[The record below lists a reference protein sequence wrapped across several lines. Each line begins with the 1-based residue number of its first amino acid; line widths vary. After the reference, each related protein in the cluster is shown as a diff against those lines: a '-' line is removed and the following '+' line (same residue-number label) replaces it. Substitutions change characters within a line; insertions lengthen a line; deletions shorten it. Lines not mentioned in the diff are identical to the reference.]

1 MAFLNAMVYIAM
13 AFAPVFQQNPSFEWN
28 KKSTLTAEDQVE
40 FPGIVLEPGSYVVRL
55 KEGGEKRSVVE
66 ILNRDETQLL
76 ATVIAV
82 PDHRMRPEDNSDFTF
97 HPIKHDG
104 PRPVQTWFY
113 TGDLIGLEF
122 IYPIGRAKEIAKET
136 DTHVMASDPNKD
148 SAIVAITPNGKEIVV
163 DGQPTPSAR
172 RKPQ

>member
-1 MAFLNAMVYIAM
+1 MAFLSAMVCIAM
-13 AFAPVFQQNPSFEWN
+13 VLTPVSQQNPALEWN
-28 KKSTLTAEDQVE
+28 KKSTLTAEYQVE
-40 FPGIVLEPGSYVVRL
+40 FPGLVLEPGSYVVRL
-55 KEGGEKRSVVE
+55 REGGEKRSVVE
-66 ILNRDETQLL
+66 ILSRDETQLL

-97 HPIKHDG
+97 HPTKHGG

-113 TGDLIGLEF
+113 TGDLVGLEF

-136 DTHVMASDPNKD
+136 DSHVMASDGNMD
-148 SAIVAITPNGKEIVV
+148 SAIIAITPNGKEIVV
-163 DGQPTPSAR
+163 DGQPMHSAK